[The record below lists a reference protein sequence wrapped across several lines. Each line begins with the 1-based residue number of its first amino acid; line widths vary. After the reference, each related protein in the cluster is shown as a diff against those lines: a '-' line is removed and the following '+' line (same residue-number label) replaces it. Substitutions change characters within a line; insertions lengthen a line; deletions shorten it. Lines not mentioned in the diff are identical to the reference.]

1 MTARLHRD
9 LRRFLVTGVGSNVIN
24 YLGYYFLLLV
34 HAPVPAAAICGYA
47 LGLLC
52 SYHFGRTWV
61 FGQRFAVELGGIGLF
76 LLVYALGGLGMAA
89 IAAGLV
95 DGLGTHYAVGWFF
108 GAGFAACNNFIGLK
122 WLVFRAERER
132 RRGAD

>member
-1 MTARLHRD
+1 MTARLDRD
-9 LRRFLVTGVGSNVIN
+9 LCRFLATGVGSNVIN

-34 HAPVPAAAICGYA
+34 AAPVAAAAVCGYV
-47 LGLLC
+47 LGLLF

-61 FGQRFAVELGGIGLF
+61 FGRRFDVELGGIGRF

-89 IAAGLV
+89 ITTGLV

-122 WLVFRAERER
+122 WLVFRAGRER